1 MIIDEIQKL
10 EDLYINNKR
19 ELLKEFLN
27 FCVSLTKE
35 KYLSHVLILSSN
47 TIFIERI
54 YNDAKLKETS
64 RFKKIDH
71 LSKEKVQEWLCIEEG
86 WSDFLMYIKLY
97 QAMCFFSTHTDLGRR
112 EGRSL
117 LVVFLFGELKNS
129 SVAITGNRRGFLFG
143 K

>member
-10 EDLYINNKR
+10 EDVYINDKR

-35 KYLSHVLILSSN
+35 KHLSHVLILSSN

-71 LSKEKVQEWLCIEEG
+71 LSKEKVQEWLCICAY
-86 WSDFLMYIKLY
+86 F
-97 QAMCFFSTHTDLGRR
+97 
-112 EGRSL
+112 
-117 LVVFLFGELKNS
+117 VFEYN
-129 SVAITGNRRGFLFG
+129 IY
-143 K
+143 